1 MAKRAVFK
9 VVRRRGLDFQSAFE
23 PLRTFA
29 AIYKFGEVTT
39 DESELQ
45 AGLFCFK
52 TLKCAKHFI
61 NVQYYSKGYFRILK
75 VLPFKAVKT
84 KNYLYPG
91 SGIPQ
96 GTVRYLSVKVLKEV
110 SL

>member
-9 VVRRRGLDFQSAFE
+9 VVRRKGLDFQSAFH
-23 PLRTFA
+23 PMDTLPATYY
-29 AIYKFGEVTT
+29 IGKVTI
-39 DESELQ
+39 DKSKRQ

-52 TLKCAKHFI
+52 TLKDANNFI
-61 NVQYYSKGYFRILK
+61 NTNYDMICSLKILK
-75 VLPFKAVKT
+75 VLPFKAVKR
-84 KNYLYPG
+84 KNYY
-91 SGIPQ
+91 SSHFDIPQ